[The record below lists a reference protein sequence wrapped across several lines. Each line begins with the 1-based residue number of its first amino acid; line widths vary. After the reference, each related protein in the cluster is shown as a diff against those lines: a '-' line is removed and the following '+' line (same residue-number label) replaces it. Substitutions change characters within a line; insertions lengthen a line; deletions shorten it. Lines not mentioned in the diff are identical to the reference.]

1 MPGETQCVCLHS
13 IAVRKGGTIYGQRFK
28 KQKKRHGGHK
38 TLCQKAG
45 DRYLRQEDFIRRAV
59 EQNQG
64 RDKDDLQKELFE
76 RVRAQKQAGQFDPAG
91 LESFMQS
98 VGPMLS
104 PEQRAQME
112 TLVRSLKNS

>member
-1 MPGETQCVCLHS
+1 MAKDLRS
-13 IAVRKGGTIYGQRFK
+13 RKSGMGGTKPFAK
-28 KQKKRHGGHK
+28 KPEI
-38 TLCQKAG
+38 
-45 DRYLRQEDFIRRAV
+45 DPRQEDFIRRAV

-64 RDKDDLQKELFE
+64 RDKDDLQKERFE
-76 RVRAQKQAGQFDPAG
+76 RVRAQKQAGQVDPAG

-98 VGPMLS
+98 VGPMLT

>member
-1 MPGETQCVCLHS
+1 MAKDLRS
-13 IAVRKGGTIYGQRFK
+13 RKSGMGGTKPFAK
-28 KQKKRHGGHK
+28 KPEI
-38 TLCQKAG
+38 
-45 DRYLRQEDFIRRAV
+45 DPRQEDFIRRAV

-64 RDKDDLQKELFE
+64 RDKDDLQKE

-98 VGPMLS
+98 VGPMLT

>member
-1 MPGETQCVCLHS
+1 MAKNLRDKKSGM
-13 IAVRKGGTIYGQRFK
+13 GGTKPFA
-28 KQKKRHGGHK
+28 QKPEI
-38 TLCQKAG
+38 
-45 DRYLRQEDFIRRAV
+45 DSSQEDFIRRAV

-91 LESFMQS
+91 LENFMQS
-98 VGPMLS
+98 VGPMLT

>member
-1 MPGETQCVCLHS
+1 MAKDLRSKTKGM
-13 IAVRKGGTIYGQRFK
+13 GGTKPFA
-28 KQKKRHGGHK
+28 K
-38 TLCQKAG
+38 TTNL
-45 DRYLRQEDFIRRAV
+45 DPNQEDFIRKAV

-64 RDKDDLQKELFE
+64 RDKEDLQRELFE

-98 VGPMLS
+98 VGPMLT

>member
-1 MPGETQCVCLHS
+1 MAKDLRS
-13 IAVRKGGTIYGQRFK
+13 RKSGMGGTKPFAK
-28 KQKKRHGGHK
+28 KPEI
-38 TLCQKAG
+38 
-45 DRYLRQEDFIRRAV
+45 DPRQEDFIRRAV

-76 RVRAQKQAGQFDPAG
+76 PAG

-98 VGPMLS
+98 VGPMLT

>member
-1 MPGETQCVCLHS
+1 MAKDLRS
-13 IAVRKGGTIYGQRFK
+13 RKSGMGGTKPFAK
-28 KQKKRHGGHK
+28 KPEI
-38 TLCQKAG
+38 
-45 DRYLRQEDFIRRAV
+45 DPRQEDFIRRAV

-76 RVRAQKQAGQFDPAG
+76 RVRGQFDPAG

-98 VGPMLS
+98 VGPMLT